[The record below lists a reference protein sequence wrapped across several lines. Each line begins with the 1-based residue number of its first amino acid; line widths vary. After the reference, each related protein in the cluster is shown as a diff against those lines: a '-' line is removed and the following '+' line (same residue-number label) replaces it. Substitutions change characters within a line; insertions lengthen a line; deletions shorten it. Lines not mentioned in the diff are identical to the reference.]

1 MTRTPP
7 SRKTSEEEPPRDDSI
22 AEWLRKWQDEGDH
35 EALDQLLQVEVKS
48 LKRRIQ
54 QKGRSMLTQS
64 FSASD
69 VANDAIVKLLRRGDA
84 AHFDDAAQ
92 LRVYLW
98 KAAWR
103 LLIDRVRRPKLPR
116 PRLDADSANRI
127 SDLAERAGS
136 RSVEKR
142 EARNAVTFALQL
154 LPQADRSILE
164 LSYLKGLV
172 IADLAERLGIS
183 REAVAMRLV
192 RARRKLSSKLRA
204 WQDLIG

>member
-1 MTRTPP
+1 MTRRSTPH
-7 SRKTSEEEPPRDDSI
+7 RDPTDPKDDGNP
-22 AEWLRKWQDEGDH
+22 AADWLRKWQDEGDR
-35 EALDQLLQVEVKS
+35 ESLDQLLQVEVTS
-48 LKRRIQ
+48 LKKRIQ
-54 QKGRSMLTQS
+54 QQGRSMLTQS

-69 VANDAIVKLLRRGDA
+69 IANDAIMKLLRRGDA

-116 PRLDADSANRI
+116 AKLDADSARRI

-154 LPQADRSILE
+154 LPEPDRDILE
-164 LSYLKGLV
+164 LSYLKGLE
-172 IADLAERLGIS
+172 IAELAERLDIS